1 MLYRSRTHLDRLFE
15 HETRVDSLKKKG
27 DETEDSSFHRIVIDH
42 PTPLS
47 SDSSSTSSM
56 SPESSSYRYNRNE
69 DDTTDNNSCIRNS
82 SSSMSST
89 PSIPIPQQ
97 PSVAIRRRPIS
108 SSASSH
114 THENGDLNHAD
125 DSVEQK
131 RYDSS
136 TWNMYYRIQAHR
148 RTKEHEASVTRQETI
163 PSMVVLNSNVSATPT
178 SHVRCDVDPKYP
190 SSPVC
195 FQSNNDLGY
204 YDDDKDTNKTNDVND
219 ESELGIFDL
228 EI

>member
-15 HETRVDSLKKKG
+15 HDTRVDSLKKNGGEK
-27 DETEDSSFHRIVIDH
+27 EDSSFHRIVIDH
-42 PTPLS
+42 RTPLS
-47 SDSSSTSSM
+47 SDSSSSM
-56 SPESSSYRYNRNE
+56 SPESSSYRYRND
-69 DDTTDNNSCIRNS
+69 DDTTYDNSCIRNS
-82 SSSMSST
+82 SSMSST
-89 PSIPIPQQ
+89 HSIPIPQQ
-97 PSVAIRRRPIS
+97 PIVAIRRRTI

-114 THENGDLNHAD
+114 THEDGDSNHAD
-125 DSVEQK
+125 YYDEQK

-136 TWNMYYRIQAHR
+136 TWNMYHRIQAHR
-148 RTKEHEASVTRQETI
+148 RKKEHEASVARQETI
-163 PSMVVLNSNVSATPT
+163 PSMMVLNSNVSATPT